1 MSWDQLIPFIPLPPL
16 EYIMFLDPH
25 SLNLPAMAMLSASD
39 EEFERMSTS
48 ASHVCPNCD
57 GDITIAE
64 HKHLGVCD
72 PCYYG
77 TPGTAA
83 GH

>member
-1 MSWDQLIPFIPLPPL
+1 
-16 EYIMFLDPH
+16 MFLDTH
-25 SLNLPAMAMLSASD
+25 SLNLPALAMLSTSD

-57 GDITIAE
+57 GDITLAE
-64 HKHLGVCD
+64 HEYLGVCD
-72 PCYYG
+72 SCYYG
-77 TPGTAA
+77 APGSAT